1 MNNFDKIMINR
12 YGKHGGKMESLE
24 IVQILKK
31 NCFYSLKKDIFNLE
45 KNTETIKDNIDI
57 TKPSITTIDGIW
69 DNSKMIRSTS
79 LDELS
84 KLINPISSND
94 DMFEFDELELSFSS
108 EDDYENLSK
117 NKNTESNILGD
128 NVVFKC
134 EDDQYYLRVEEATKE
149 KLAYYDCKLLDQN
162 EVFYFNSD
170 ENMALF
176 KMEITNNYIED
187 YIMDESRGGGIYFEY
202 HNLPHIHIPLD
213 EDSRGCIILAKKIRN
228 NRYDVSAFTIPLG
241 KALYINPNVIHN
253 DCFLI
258 GDYNVV
264 YGMSKNYSTA
274 ILKNFN
280 KLVEFNFI

>member
-1 MNNFDKIMINR
+1 MLLF
-12 YGKHGGKMESLE
+12 S
-24 IVQILKK
+24 
-31 NCFYSLKKDIFNLE
+31 KKDIFNLE

-170 ENMALF
+170 ENMAL
-176 KMEITNNYIED
+176 
-187 YIMDESRGGGIYFEY
+187 
-202 HNLPHIHIPLD
+202 
-213 EDSRGCIILAKKIRN
+213 
-228 NRYDVSAFTIPLG
+228 
-241 KALYINPNVIHN
+241 
-253 DCFLI
+253 
-258 GDYNVV
+258 
-264 YGMSKNYSTA
+264 
-274 ILKNFN
+274 LKW
-280 KLVEFNFI
+280 K

>member
-1 MNNFDKIMINR
+1 M
-12 YGKHGGKMESLE
+12 
-24 IVQILKK
+24 
-31 NCFYSLKKDIFNLE
+31 
-45 KNTETIKDNIDI
+45 
-57 TKPSITTIDGIW
+57 
-69 DNSKMIRSTS
+69 
-79 LDELS
+79 
-84 KLINPISSND
+84 
-94 DMFEFDELELSFSS
+94 
-108 EDDYENLSK
+108 
-117 NKNTESNILGD
+117 
-128 NVVFKC
+128 
-134 EDDQYYLRVEEATKE
+134 
-149 KLAYYDCKLLDQN
+149 
-162 EVFYFNSD
+162 
-170 ENMALF
+170 
-176 KMEITNNYIED
+176 NYIED

-213 EDSRGCIILAKKIRN
+213 SCSGGYIILAKKIRN